1 MLAIELPHLEI
12 GKNLRIEDIKVE
24 NIEIMHNKRIPV
36 AAVVTT
42 RALKQAENEA
52 AKAGKK

>member
-1 MLAIELPHLEI
+1 
-12 GKNLRIEDIKVE
+12 
-24 NIEIMHNKRIPV
+24 MHNKRIPV

-52 AKAGKK
+52 AKGGKK